1 MKQTSVVFYLAA
13 ILILTLVFSR
23 SCKNKSNPPGYSTKA
38 PSKRTVFD
46 TVKLIGVFVAPDRK
60 SVVHDTMYRVTL
72 DSVEK
77 LIETSN
83 GNFKKLWGKDS
94 VYWLPTPIALFDTA
108 TKKPIL
114 DASGNQRVAT
124 QLVGPF
130 PKEVVWDAGIEVD
143 SAIKRFKGFLLADS
157 VTKK

>member
-1 MKQTSVVFYLAA
+1 MKKNTVVSYLSA
-13 ILILTLVFSR
+13 ILICILIFSK
-23 SCKNKSNPPGYSTKA
+23 CGDKNVAPGYSNKA
-38 PSKRTVFD
+38 PAKRTVFD

-83 GNFKKLWGKDS
+83 GVFKKLWIKDS
-94 VYWLPTPIALFDTA
+94 VYWLPAPIALFDTA
-108 TKKPIL
+108 TKKPLL
-114 DASGNQRVAT
+114 DASGNQKVIT

-130 PKEVVWDAGIEVD
+130 PKEVVWDAGIRVD